1 MGKKENNFFKKS
13 ISSIMAR
20 KVLVSLIVICGAIIL
35 YYVINSKPKIKEVY
49 PTVSVQKVQKEDISI
64 YGEYVGRI
72 RAHQFVEVR
81 ARVEG
86 YLQQM
91 LFNEGSSVVKDQ
103 NLFVIDQTMY
113 KAKAEKARALLKK
126 DEAQVLKAKR
136 DYERIKPL
144 YEQNAA
150 SRLDLDNA
158 EAAYESAKATLL
170 MSKADLTQAELELSY
185 TLVKSPITGQISQR
199 NADLGT
205 LVGPSNKSLLAT
217 VVKSDTVLVDFSLTD
232 LDYLRS
238 KKRNV
243 NLGRVD
249 STRSWQPNVTIT
261 MADQSIYPERGFVDF
276 AEPQVDPNTGT
287 FGVRAEIP
295 NPNGVLLPG
304 QSTRVQLL
312 LDLMENVLVVPQK
325 AIITEKGGAYIFVI
339 NKDTVAKKLFIELGP
354 EVDNKVV
361 VERGLRE
368 GELIVAEGQHK
379 LTPNMKVNIV
389 EPLVETPKV
398 EQK

>member
-1 MGKKENNFFKKS
+1 MGKKENNFFQKS
-13 ISSIMAR
+13 ISFIMTR

>member
-1 MGKKENNFFKKS
+1 MGKKENNFFQKS
-13 ISSIMAR
+13 ISFIMTR

-325 AIITEKGGAYIFVI
+325 AVITEKGGAYIFVV

-368 GELIVAEGQHK
+368 GELIVSEGQHK
-379 LTPNMKVNIV
+379 LTPNMKVKIV
-389 EPLVETPKV
+389 EPLVETPKA
-398 EQK
+398 EKK

>member
-13 ISSIMAR
+13 ISYIMAR

>member
-1 MGKKENNFFKKS
+1 MGNKKNNFIQES
-13 ISSIMAR
+13 ISILKNR
-20 KVLVSLIVICGAIIL
+20 KFLVLLIVSCLAIIL
-35 YYVINSKPKIKEVY
+35 YYIISSKPQIKEPI
-49 PTVSVQKVQKEDISI
+49 PTVEVLKIEQNNVSI

-86 YLQQM
+86 YLEKM
-91 LFNEGSSVVKDQ
+91 LFNEGSAVVKDQ
-103 NLFVIDQTMY
+103 PLFIIDPTTY
-113 KAKAEKARALLKK
+113 KAKVEKARALSKK
-126 DEAQVLKAKR
+126 DEAQVLKARR

-144 YEQNAA
+144 FEQNAV
-150 SRLDLDNA
+150 SQLDLDNA
-158 EAAYESAKATLL
+158 EAAYESAKATLE
-170 MSKADLTQAELELSY
+170 MSKADLIQAELQLSY
-185 TLVKSPITGQISQR
+185 TKVKSPITGRISQR

-243 NLGRVD
+243 NLGSRD

-261 MADQSIYPERGFVDF
+261 MADQSVYPEKGYVDF

-287 FGVRAEIP
+287 FGVRAQIP
-295 NPNGVLLPG
+295 NPNGALLPG

-312 LDLMENVLVVPQK
+312 LDVMENVVSVPQK
-325 AIITEKGGAYIFVI
+325 AIITEKGGAYIYVI
-339 NKDTVAKKLFIELGP
+339 NKDSIAKKIYVELGP
-354 EVDNKVV
+354 QFDNNVV

-368 GELIVAEGQHK
+368 GELIVAEGHHK
-379 LTPNMKVNIV
+379 LTPNMKVRIAEPSKNIRK
-389 EPLVETPKV
+389 EE
-398 EQK
+398 E

>member
-1 MGKKENNFFKKS
+1 
-13 ISSIMAR
+13 MAR

>member
-1 MGKKENNFFKKS
+1 MGKKGNNFFKKS
-13 ISSIMAR
+13 ISYIMAR

>member
-1 MGKKENNFFKKS
+1 MGKKDNTFFKQLITKMKS
-13 ISSIMAR
+13 R
-20 KVLVSLIVICGAIIL
+20 RVLVSLIVICIAIVAYFI
-35 YYVINSKPKIKEVY
+35 ITSKPKIKENY
-49 PTVSVQKVQKEDISI
+49 PAVEVEKVERDNVSI

-86 YLQQM
+86 YLEQM

-103 NLFVIDQTMY
+103 PLFIIDPTTY
-113 KAKAEKARALLKK
+113 KARVEKARALSKK
-126 DEAQVLKAKR
+126 DEAQVLKAQR

-144 YEQNAA
+144 HEQNAV
-150 SRLDLDNA
+150 SQLDLDNA
-158 EAAYESAKATLL
+158 EAAYESAKATLQ
-170 MSKADLTQAELELSY
+170 MSKADLIQAELELSY
-185 TLVKSPITGQISQR
+185 TKVKSPITGQISQR

-243 NLGRVD
+243 NLGHRD

-261 MADQSIYPERGFVDF
+261 MADQSVYPEKGFVDF

-312 LDLMENVLVVPQK
+312 LDVMENVIAVPQK
-325 AIITEKGGAYIFVI
+325 AIITEKGGAYIFVVNNDSI
-339 NKDTVAKKLFIELGP
+339 AKKLYVELGP
-354 EVDNKVV
+354 QFGNKVV

-368 GELIVAEGQHK
+368 GELIVAEGHHK
-379 LTPNMKVNIV
+379 LTPNMKVRIMEPSKNIRK
-389 EPLVETPKV
+389 EGE
-398 EQK
+398 